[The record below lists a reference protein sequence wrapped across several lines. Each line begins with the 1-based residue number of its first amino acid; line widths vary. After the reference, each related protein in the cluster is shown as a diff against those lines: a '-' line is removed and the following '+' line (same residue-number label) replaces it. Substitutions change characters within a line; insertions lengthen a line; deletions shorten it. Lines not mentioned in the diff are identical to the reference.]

1 MTSAPFL
8 TNPVTVKSYSH
19 SSSIKGK
26 RAHQGG
32 PRLVQLQ
39 LLTNGG
45 NARMLKLCL
54 RSQWSG
60 FLCPTWLCFPR
71 LSHGQYLVQFR
82 TADSTA
88 CRAAMGWLSA
98 RGWLWGAHLD
108 ISPEL
113 NWDSAPLAFS
123 YRRRREIATC
133 TAQQNCEYL
142 FLFSPR
148 KAYLLKT
155 SKCCVP
161 ETSYKMNKYLKCYS
175 NSEIFLAR
183 KRGGEK

>member
-1 MTSAPFL
+1 
-8 TNPVTVKSYSH
+8 
-19 SSSIKGK
+19 
-26 RAHQGG
+26 
-32 PRLVQLQ
+32 
-39 LLTNGG
+39 
-45 NARMLKLCL
+45 
-54 RSQWSG
+54 
-60 FLCPTWLCFPR
+60 
-71 LSHGQYLVQFR
+71 
-82 TADSTA
+82 
-88 CRAAMGWLSA
+88 MGWLSA

-183 KRGGEK
+183 KRGAGGNSKSELSSRAVPACMTHCFLTQPACRFVHKEKQRQKAPTHVMLFTFISALCLIRPDLSPRGEKT